1 MANIRVIMNDSWGT
15 RIFDALGLKQGDHL
29 SSMLFLLIMEVLNA
43 LIKKA
48 DNWSLFQPLG
58 SVQYLITHLFRLM
71 I

>member
-1 MANIRVIMNDSWGT
+1 
-15 RIFDALGLKQGDHL
+15 
-29 SSMLFLLIMEVLNA
+29 MEVLNA